1 MCRGTELDFHDN
13 GRAGEKD
20 VTDSNQ
26 VTELTANTP
35 TIFDALPSSLRH
47 VCSYGKQQQ

>member
-1 MCRGTELDFHDN
+1 MCRGTELDFYDN

-26 VTELTANTP
+26 AGQNNLYPFIPTRTTP
-35 TIFDALPSSLRH
+35 QLRPRP
-47 VCSYGKQQQ
+47 